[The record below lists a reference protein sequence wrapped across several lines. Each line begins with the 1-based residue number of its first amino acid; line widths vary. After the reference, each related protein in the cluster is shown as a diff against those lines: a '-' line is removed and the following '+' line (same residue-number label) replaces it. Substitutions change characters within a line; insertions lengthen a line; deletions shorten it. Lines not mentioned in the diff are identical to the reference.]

1 MAYNTEPVS
10 SVEDVRS
17 KYAKYFE
24 SDDKSMVSVDTFFQ
38 LLMAEMTNQDPLEPT
53 SNTEFVS
60 QLASFTALQTNEGS
74 LYYNTVNYASSLAGR
89 TVTVST
95 RDGVD
100 ESGKVKLKIETG
112 VVTGVDISDE
122 KNVEITVNGKR
133 YPLGSV
139 MNVSSNTTGST
150 LSATDGAYAVSLI
163 GKNVMLK
170 AENSDKQTI
179 IESGIVESIEVENGI
194 YRIVMNGL
202 SYPLD
207 SVIKVGNFDKP
218 GNVTPPDTDD
228 KTDPDDGETETK
240 PSEGTENTDPSEDKA
255 EGQSGDLMDM
265 ILYT

>member
-1 MAYNTEPVS
+1 
-10 SVEDVRS
+10 
-17 KYAKYFE
+17 
-24 SDDKSMVSVDTFFQ
+24 
-38 LLMAEMTNQDPLEPT
+38 MTNQDPLEPT

-100 ESGKVKLKIETG
+100 ENGKVKLKIETG
-112 VVTGVDISDE
+112 VVTGVDISDD

-139 MNVSSNTTGST
+139 MNVSSNASGST

-170 AENSDKQTI
+170 AQNANNQTI

-207 SVIKVGNFDKP
+207 SVIKVGDFDKP
-218 GNVTPPDTDD
+218 SVTPPDTDD
-228 KTDPDDGETETK
+228 KTEDDTETEKPETK
-240 PSEGTENTDPSEDKA
+240 PSEETDDTNSSEDKA
-255 EGQSGDLMDM
+255 EGQSNDLMDM